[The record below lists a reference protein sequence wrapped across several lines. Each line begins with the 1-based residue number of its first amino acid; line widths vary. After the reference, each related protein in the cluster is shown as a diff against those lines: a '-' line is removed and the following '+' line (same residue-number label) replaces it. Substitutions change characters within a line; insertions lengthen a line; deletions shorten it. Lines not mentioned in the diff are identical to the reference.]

1 MRKKRRIVALVLT
14 LLFACSMSV
23 QAGFTPRYEIDMPEI
38 PDIHV
43 ELSDEL
49 KEAVNQ
55 AAQKQIEKMILDKP
69 AIINATCWHCR
80 YFYPYINNL
89 IISWESVE
97 GATSYKVEI
106 TDATGTRTKEVA
118 SNYLILTEGEDDFF
132 PGCMDTEDVRPTVRV
147 RAYGEN
153 ETYSPWSDVVYI
165 GCYK

>member
-1 MRKKRRIVALVLT
+1 MRKKRRLVALVLT

-23 QAGFTPRYEIDMPEI
+23 QAGFTPRYEVDMPEI

-106 TDATGTRTKEVA
+106 TDATGTRTKEVT

-147 RAYGEN
+147 RANGEN
-153 ETYSPWSDVVYI
+153 ETNIPWSDVVYI

>member
-23 QAGFTPRYEIDMPEI
+23 QAGFTPRYDVDMPDI

-69 AIINATCWHCR
+69 SIINATCWHCR

-97 GATSYKVEI
+97 GATSYKVEV
-106 TDATGTRTKEVA
+106 TDASGTRTKEVNK
-118 SNYLILTEGEDDFF
+118 NYLILTEGEDDFF
-132 PGCMDTEDVRPTVRV
+132 TGCMDTEDAHPIVRV

-153 ETYSPWSDVVYI
+153 ETYSPWSDAVEI
-165 GCYK
+165 SCYK

>member
-1 MRKKRRIVALVLT
+1 MRKKRIVALVLA
-14 LLFACSMSV
+14 LLFACSMSA
-23 QAGFTPRYEIDMPEI
+23 QAGFTPKYEIDMPEI
-38 PDIHV
+38 PDIHM

-49 KEAVNQ
+49 KEEVNQ
-55 AAQKQIEKMILDKP
+55 AAQKQIEKMILVKP

-97 GATSYKVEI
+97 GATSYKIEV
-106 TDATGTRTKEVA
+106 TDASGTRTKEVTK
-118 SNYLILTEGEDDFF
+118 NYLILTEGEDDFF

>member
-1 MRKKRRIVALVLT
+1 MRNKLILALVLT
-14 LLFACSMSV
+14 LLLACSMTAR
-23 QAGFTPRYEIDMPEI
+23 AGFTPRYDVDMPEI
-38 PDIHV
+38 PEIHV

-69 AIINATCWHCR
+69 VVVNATCWHCR

-97 GATSYKVEI
+97 GATSYKVEV
-106 TDATGTRTKEVA
+106 TDASGTRTKEVTT
-118 SNYLILTEGEDDFF
+118 NYMILTEGEDVFF
-132 PGCMDTEDVRPTVRV
+132 PSCMYTEDVHPTVRV
-147 RAYGEN
+147 RAYGED
-153 ETYSPWSDVVYI
+153 ETYSMWSDVVDI

>member
-1 MRKKRRIVALVLT
+1 MRKKKRILALVLT
-14 LLFACSMSV
+14 LLFARSMTAR
-23 QAGFTPRYEIDMPEI
+23 AGFTPRYEVDMPEI
-38 PDIHV
+38 PEIHV

-106 TDATGTRTKEVA
+106 TDATGTRTKEVT

-147 RAYGEN
+147 RAYGED
-153 ETYSPWSDVVYI
+153 ETYSTWSDAVDI

>member
-1 MRKKRRIVALVLT
+1 MRKKKRIVALVLT

-23 QAGFTPRYEIDMPEI
+23 QAGFTPRYEVDMPEI

-43 ELSDEL
+43 ELSDEV

-132 PGCMDTEDVRPTVRV
+132 PGCMDTEDVRPIVRV
-147 RAYGEN
+147 RAYGEE
-153 ETYSPWSDVVYI
+153 ETYSPWSDAVDI

>member
-14 LLFACSMSV
+14 LLLTCSMNV
-23 QAGFTPRYEIDMPEI
+23 QAGFTPRYEVDMPEI

-49 KEAVNQ
+49 KEAVNK

-69 AIINATCWHCR
+69 VIVNATCWHCR
-80 YFYPYINNL
+80 YFYPYKDKL
-89 IISWESVE
+89 IIAWESVE
-97 GATSYKVEI
+97 GATSYKLEV
-106 TDATGTRTKEVA
+106 TDASGTRTKEVT

-147 RAYGEN
+147 RAYGED
-153 ETYSPWSDVVYI
+153 EMYSPWSDAVDI

>member
-1 MRKKRRIVALVLT
+1 MRNKLILALVLT
-14 LLFACSMSV
+14 LLLACSMTA
-23 QAGFTPRYEIDMPEI
+23 QAGFTPRYEVDMPDI

-43 ELSDEL
+43 ELSDEV

-55 AAQKQIEKMILDKP
+55 AAQKHIEKMILDKP

-132 PGCMDTEDVRPTVRV
+132 PGCMDTEDVRPAVRV